1 MVLENLHK
9 KIFEFRGHK
18 VMLDF
23 DLALLYEVENRVL
36 KQAVR
41 RNIIRF
47 PNDFMFQLNKNEF
60 KELITVCDNL
70 SSNLKFTP
78 SLPFA
83 FTEQGV
89 AMLSTVLKSEKA
101 ILINIEIMRTFVQIR
116 HYSMSFKE
124 ITEKIKKLENTFNKK
139 FDDVYQVLNYLIEE
153 NEQEVKIEERKRIGF
168 KTSNDK

>member
-1 MVLENLHK
+1 MVLENLQK
-9 KIFEFRGHK
+9 KIFEFREHK

-60 KELITVCDNL
+60 NELITVCDNL
-70 SSNLKFTP
+70 HSNLKFTP

-116 HYSMSFKE
+116 HY
-124 ITEKIKKLENTFNKK
+124 L
-139 FDDVYQVLNYLIEE
+139 YQVLNYLIEE

-168 KTSNDK
+168 KTSNNK